1 LKVSLEDVLIVH
13 RKPCLHALKNQ
24 IVGAARF
31 DQLVLPNRTPCPNLY
46 GESFQA
52 KDAGDYAL

>member
-1 LKVSLEDVLIVH
+1 LKVSLEVVLIVH
-13 RKPCLHALKNQ
+13 RKPGFDALKNQ

-46 GESFQA
+46 G
-52 KDAGDYAL
+52 DAGDYFR